1 MNREIVFITIEN
13 KTTIMLSG
21 KNLRNLFLLSTFLKD
36 VVNDRNYFIKED

>member
-21 KNLRNLFLLSTFLKD
+21 KNLRNLLSFLS
-36 VVNDRNYFIKED
+36 I